1 MQRRTFNKLVPSVFG
16 AAMITSPIMGSIS
29 KGFLGKYDDGKI
41 IGHGDFRYKV
51 DAQWGVQDAGKI
63 PVKDCHE
70 MVQDKKGRLILL
82 TNEIRNNVLIYD
94 RSGKVL
100 STWGNEFPGAHGLTL
115 SQEGE
120 DEFLFITDHD
130 RNQVF
135 KTTLDGRVLM
145 TIDYPKETGKYDVKE
160 KFRPT
165 EVAVAPNGDFY
176 VADGYGEQFIMHYD
190 SKGRLL
196 NIFGGRGDYGPL
208 FNNVHGVC
216 LDDRDKAN
224 PTLLVTARV
233 QNALKRF
240 TLGGE
245 YIETIKLPGA
255 FISRPVI
262 DGDNIYTAVLVS
274 KMPWNSESGFVL
286 ILDKDNKVVSIPG
299 GNQPTYDNGGLKR
312 MLQKGNTFKHP
323 HDVCVDNDKNLYI
336 PQWSSGKT
344 YPIKLERI

>member
-1 MQRRTFNKLVPSVFG
+1 MDRRKFNKILPYGLG
-16 AAMITSPIMGSIS
+16 AAMFSTSAFGNVLNPS
-29 KGFLGKYDDGKI
+29 FQNPDTPNI

-51 DAQWGVQDAGKI
+51 DMHWGVQDAGKI
-63 PVKDCHE
+63 PVNDCHE

-82 TNEIRNNVLIYD
+82 TNETKNNVLIYD

-100 STWGNEFPGAHGLTL
+100 KTWGTEFPGAHGLTIFE
-115 SQEGE
+115 EGGE
-120 DEFLFITDHD
+120 EFLFITDHD

-135 KTTLDGRVLM
+135 KTTLDGRILL
-145 TIDYPKETGKYDVKE
+145 TIDYPKETGKYEKKE

-176 VADGYGEQFIMHYD
+176 VADGYGEQYIIHYD
-190 SKGRLL
+190 HKGKLL
-196 NIFGGRGDYGPL
+196 NVFGGRGDEGPL
-208 FNNVHGVC
+208 FNNAHGIC
-216 LDDRDKAN
+216 LDNRDKEN
-224 PTLLVTARV
+224 PVLLISARV

-240 TLGGE
+240 TLEGE

-262 DGDNIYTAVLVS
+262 DDENIYTAVLVS

-286 ILDKDNKVVSIPG
+286 VLDKDNQVVSVPG
-299 GNQPTYDNGGLKR
+299 GGHPLYDNGNLNK
-312 MLQKGNTFKHP
+312 MVQEGNTFKHP
-323 HDVCVDNDKNLYI
+323 HDVCIDSDKNLYI